1 MGLRPLTPLKGR
13 ACLAAVRRR
22 ENNDEPGQHSFWC
35 RLSIYASSRKA
46 VPGDDFGFEQF
57 ASDDMIGDKL
67 TEAAF
72 SEVEVTGGGG
82 TRTAEGRWGKPDV
95 TGQIDHHIVS
105 VTEIA

>member
-1 MGLRPLTPLKGR
+1 LQLGIVPVQYISVRPLTSLKGR

-72 SEVEVTGGGG
+72 SEVEVTGGRALERQQEDGAS
-82 TRTAEGRWGKPDV
+82 RT
-95 TGQIDHHIVS
+95 
-105 VTEIA
+105 